1 MPLRL
6 ERTLMA
12 TTQEI
17 LKVGIAGLGFG
28 STEFIPTL
36 ERLPQ
41 IKLVAGADLRPQ
53 AREAFKARFGGNVYE
68 SVSELCADPE
78 VEAVWI
84 STPNQF
90 HAEHAIIAA
99 EHGKH
104 MVVRKPLGI
113 SMEECRRVLEAVERN
128 GVKLLAGGQT
138 QGTSPLVHRLRQLVT
153 SGELGRLRAVQ
164 LLAYTGW
171 MMRPRMPQE
180 VDDSMG
186 GGIVWRQAPHQLET
200 VRYLGGGLIRSVR
213 AMTGRWRPERPSGT
227 GYFTAFLE
235 FEDGIPATI
244 TYNGY
249 GFFDSVELTT
259 WGADKGRE
267 GRVKFRKALLNK
279 EVDEEAGKE
288 STRFGTKGER
298 IVVVG
303 GLEGRPWLPGNLGI
317 FIVSFDAGDVRMS
330 SKGLFLYDVE
340 GVREIEVNQPGGEG
354 MSLDTEVME
363 LYNAVKHDQ
372 PLFHDG
378 QWGMATAEVQ
388 WAILESARQRSEI
401 LLKYQVPV
409 PQGY

>member
-1 MPLRL
+1 
-6 ERTLMA
+6 MA

-41 IKLVAGADLRPQ
+41 IKLVGGADLRPQ
-53 AREAFKARFGGNVYE
+53 ARESFKARFGGNVYE

-113 SMEECRRVLEAVERN
+113 SMEECRRVLEAVERK
-128 GVKLLAGGQT
+128 GVKLLAGAQT
-138 QGTSPLVHRLRQLVT
+138 QGTSPLVCRLRQLVT
-153 SGELGRLRAVQ
+153 SGELGRLRAIQ

-171 MMRPRMPQE
+171 MMRPRMPHE
-180 VDDSMG
+180 VDDSLG
-186 GGIVWRQAPHQLET
+186 GGVVWRQAPHQLEV
-200 VRYLGGGLIRSVR
+200 VRTMGGGLVRSVR
-213 AMTGRWRPERPSGT
+213 AMTGQWRPERPSGT
-227 GYFTAFLE
+227 GHYSALLE
-235 FEDGIPATI
+235 FEDGTPATL

-249 GFFDSVELTT
+249 GFFDGVELTT
-259 WGADKGRE
+259 WGTDKGRE

-288 STRFGTKGER
+288 STRFGTRGER
-298 IVVVG
+298 TIVVG
-303 GLEGRPWLPGNLGI
+303 GKEGRPWLPGNLGL
-317 FIVSFDAGDVRMS
+317 FILSFDEGDVRMS
-330 SKGLFLYDVE
+330 AKGLFIYGVE
-340 GVREIEVNQPGGEG
+340 GVREIEVKQPGGEG

-363 LYNAVKHDQ
+363 LYNAVKHEQ

-378 QWGMATAEVQ
+378 RWGMETAEVE
-388 WAILESARQRSEI
+388 WAINESARQRSEI
-401 LLKYQVPV
+401 LLKHQVPV
-409 PQGY
+409 PKGY

>member
-1 MPLRL
+1 
-6 ERTLMA
+6 MA
-12 TTQEI
+12 TTQEV

-41 IKLVAGADLRPQ
+41 IKLVGGADLRPQ
-53 AREAFKARFGGNVYE
+53 ARESFKARFGGNVYK
-68 SVSELCADPE
+68 SVAELCADPE
-78 VEAVWI
+78 VEAIWI
-84 STPNQF
+84 STPNQY

-113 SMEECRRVLEAVERN
+113 TMDECKRVLEVVERK

-138 QGTSPLVHRLRQLVT
+138 QGTSPLVHRIRQLVT
-153 SGELGRLRAVQ
+153 SGELGRLRAIQ

-180 VDDSMG
+180 VDDSQG

-200 VRYLGGGLIRSVR
+200 VRYLGGGMVRSVR
-213 AMTGRWRPERPSGT
+213 AMTGQWRPERPRGT
-227 GYFTAFLE
+227 GYYSAILE
-235 FEDGIPATI
+235 FDDGTPANL

-249 GFFDSVELTT
+249 GFFDSVDLTT
-259 WGADKGRE
+259 WSTDKGLQ

-279 EVDEEAGKE
+279 EADEEASKE
-288 STRFGTKGER
+288 LTRFGTKGER
-298 IVVVG
+298 VVVVG
-303 GLEGRPWLPGNLGI
+303 GLEGRPWLPGNLGM
-317 FIVSFDAGDVRMS
+317 FIVSFDGGDVRMS
-330 SKGLFLYDVE
+330 PKGLFLYDVD
-340 GVREIEVNQPGGEG
+340 GVREIEINQPGGEG

-363 LYNAVKHDQ
+363 LYNAVKHEQ

-378 QWGMATAEVQ
+378 HWGMATAEVQ

-409 PQGY
+409 PQGN

>member
-1 MPLRL
+1 
-6 ERTLMA
+6 MA

-41 IKLVAGADLRPQ
+41 IKLVGGADLRPQ
-53 AREAFKARFGGNVYE
+53 ARESFKARFGGNVYE
-68 SVSELCADPE
+68 SVRELCADPE

-113 SMEECRRVLEAVERN
+113 SMEECKRVLEAVERK

-138 QGTSPLVHRLRQLVT
+138 QGTSPLVLRLRQLVT
-153 SGELGRLRAVQ
+153 SGELGRLRAIQ

-180 VDDSMG
+180 VDDSLG
-186 GGIVWRQAPHQLET
+186 GGVVWRQAPHQLEL
-200 VRYLGGGLIRSVR
+200 VRTIGGGLVRSVR

-227 GYFTAFLE
+227 GHYAAFLE
-235 FEDGIPATI
+235 FEDGTPATL

-267 GRVKFRKALLNK
+267 QREKFRKALLNK

-303 GLEGRPWLPGNLGI
+303 GREGRPWLPGNLGL
-317 FIVSFDAGDVRMS
+317 FIVSFDDGDVRMS
-330 SKGLFLYDVE
+330 PKGLFLYGVD
-340 GVREIEVNQPGGEG
+340 GVREIEVMQPGGEG

-363 LYNAVKHDQ
+363 LYNAVKHEE

-378 QWGMATAEVQ
+378 HWGMATAEVQ

-401 LLKYQVPV
+401 LLKHQVSV

>member
-1 MPLRL
+1 
-6 ERTLMA
+6 MA

-41 IKLVAGADLRPQ
+41 IKLVGGADLRPQ
-53 AREAFKARFGGNVYE
+53 ARESFKARFGGNVYE
-68 SVSELCADPE
+68 SVNDLCADPD

-104 MVVRKPLGI
+104 MVVRKPLGV
-113 SMEECRRVLEAVERN
+113 SMEECRRVLEAVERK

-138 QGTSPLVHRLRQLVT
+138 QGTSPLVCRLRQLVT
-153 SGELGRLRAVQ
+153 SGELGRLRAIQ

-180 VDDSMG
+180 VDDGQG
-186 GGIVWRQAPHQLET
+186 GGVVWRQAPHQLEV
-200 VRYLGGGLIRSVR
+200 VRTIGGGLIRSVR

-227 GYFTAFLE
+227 GYYAAYME
-235 FEDGIPATI
+235 FEDGTPATV

-259 WGADKGRE
+259 WGTDKGGE

-303 GLEGRPWLPGNLGI
+303 GREGRPWLPGNLGL
-317 FIVSFDAGDVRMS
+317 FIISFDEGDVRMS
-330 SKGLFLYDVE
+330 AKGLFVYGVE
-340 GVREIEVNQPGGEG
+340 GVREIEVKQPGGEG

-363 LYNAVKHDQ
+363 LYNAVKHGQ
-372 PLFHDG
+372 PMFHDG
-378 QWGMATAEVQ
+378 HWGMATAEVQ
-388 WAILESARQRSEI
+388 WAILESARQRCEI
-401 LLKYQVPV
+401 FLNHQVPV